1 MSYRC
6 QACSAVVPPGKPR
19 LVHVE
24 HYQYKTL
31 PQIAREVP
39 VCAECKKL
47 LDEGKTLAELQ
58 SRGSVPAPAKG
69 LNWLD
74 ESGAS

>member
-6 QACSAVVPPGKPR
+6 QACGVQVPPGKPR
-19 LVHVE
+19 RVHAT
-24 HYQYKTL
+24 YRNS
-31 PQIAREVP
+31 QIVREVP
-39 VCAECKKL
+39 VCESCQHL
-47 LDEGKTLAELQ
+47 LKTKTIAELQ